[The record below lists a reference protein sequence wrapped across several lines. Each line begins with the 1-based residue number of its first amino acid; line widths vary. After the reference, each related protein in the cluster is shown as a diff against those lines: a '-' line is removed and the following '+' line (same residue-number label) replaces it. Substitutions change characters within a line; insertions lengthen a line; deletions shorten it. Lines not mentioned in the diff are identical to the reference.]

1 MISLLHYL
9 SGEVINVFGS
19 FQQDRESV
27 MTVEDGPVG
36 PSLKRTWLSRP
47 QRELQLFRRKSPE
60 LRKLNR
66 IQQIIGV
73 EEPELRL
80 HFAA

>member
-9 SGEVINVFGS
+9 SGEVVNIFGS

-27 MTVEDGPVG
+27 MTVEHGPVG

-47 QRELQLFRRKSPE
+47 ERGLQQFCRKSPE
-60 LRKLNR
+60 LSELDR

-73 EEPELRL
+73 K
-80 HFAA
+80 